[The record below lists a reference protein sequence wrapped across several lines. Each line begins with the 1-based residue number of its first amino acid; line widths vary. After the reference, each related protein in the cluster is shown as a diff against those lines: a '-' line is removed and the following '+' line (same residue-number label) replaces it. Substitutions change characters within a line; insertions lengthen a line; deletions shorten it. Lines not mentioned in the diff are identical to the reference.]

1 MSFGKTSGLRKLEDP
16 GRKFEGLTTDDTVR
30 PGRKAI
36 ASPTA
41 AGEAATYGVDLISG
55 KPVSQ
60 RESYSPSSLGSYSRK
75 HASRDITGKVTSDS
89 MEILDGAARISTPTF
104 HKKKLNLED
113 STRDNHDV
121 VTGMPSRLPQPSTYH
136 RQRLN
141 FETTERVNP
150 ITGGAIPILA
160 SRRN

>member
-16 GRKFEGLTTDDTVR
+16 GRKFEGLTTDDIVR

-113 STRDNHDV
+113 STREPHDP
-121 VTGMPSRLPQPSTYH
+121 VTGAPLRVTPKSSTH
-136 RQRLN
+136 KQKFG
-141 FETTERVNP
+141 FETTGRVNP
-150 ITGGAIPILA
+150 ITGEPI
-160 SRRN
+160 